1 MHCTALKISVVT
13 ALVALGMSTARAEP
27 GTLIGYTAQG
37 VAIRDCLTVV
47 NEVDFPSDDSP
58 AFPVILRGRG
68 EHPLYVTGLA
78 SLDPVRRIVTIK
90 QPEVARSSDGSPFSG
105 QLLKLAYHAIGRP
118 DHYRLAP
125 SNECGRQATQVARE
139 FVQP

>member
-1 MHCTALKISVVT
+1 MHRTALKISVVT
-13 ALVALGMSTARAEP
+13 ALVALGMSLANAEP
-27 GTLIGYTAQG
+27 DTLIGYTAHG

-47 NEVDFPSDDSP
+47 NEVDFPSDDSR

-78 SLDPVRRIVTIK
+78 SLDPVRRVVTIK
-90 QPEVARSSDGSPFSG
+90 QPKVARRSDASPFSG
-105 QLLKLAYHAIGRP
+105 HVLDLAYHAIGRP

-139 FVQP
+139 VVRP